1 MTQLPR
7 LGDVYDLES
16 YNYRKES
23 PRGQISSG
31 SMLALEL
38 RHRQRERVMIC
49 SEF

>member
-7 LGDVYDLES
+7 LGGVYDLES

-31 SMLALEL
+31 SILALIEY
-38 RHRQRERVMIC
+38 RHPEP
-49 SEF
+49 EG